1 MHHINE
7 VAAHFLNNLSDAV
20 LSLDTKLRQQLKA
33 DLDGLPKVP
42 EYSERLQEPS
52 SKQQPDSTPLFQQ
65 SPTFHETQS

>member
-20 LSLDTKLRQQLKA
+20 LPLDTRLRQQLKT

-42 EYSERLQEPS
+42 LSSERPQDPIQQ
-52 SKQQPDSTPLFQQ
+52 KQPDNN
-65 SPTFHETQS
+65 SPFF